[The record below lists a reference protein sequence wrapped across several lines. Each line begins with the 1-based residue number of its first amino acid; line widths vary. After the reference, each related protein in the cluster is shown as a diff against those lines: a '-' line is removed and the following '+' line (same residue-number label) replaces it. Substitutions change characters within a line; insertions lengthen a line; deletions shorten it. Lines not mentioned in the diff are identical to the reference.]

1 MEVDKKD
8 VKLSYET
15 LWKFIIRP
23 PRDNYEEDYLVD
35 EFFIYK
41 NKQYQRKDYDLL
53 SSEGYI
59 MKCSFIEPIDTDRPT
74 VEMPAVLYLHGNSS
88 SRMEGLLNLTLLLN
102 LGINLFVFDFPG
114 CGLSEGEYISLG
126 YHERDDV
133 KIVMDF
139 LEKIPGVGNIGIWG
153 RSMGAATTLFY
164 AHTDPR
170 VKAICLDSPFERF
183 DKLAEELVTKYI
195 NLPKFLIDV
204 ALKIIKSTIKSKNGL
219 DISKLNPIEEV
230 EKTYQPAIFV
240 HAINDEL
247 IKVEH
252 SINLFNNYG
261 GPKSL
266 KCCDTGGHNTRRPK
280 LVKNEIGEF
289 FKKYLFDK
297 GMEEDLMKKFID
309 KDVYN
314 IVNNINNNDDDFEE
328 FEEEEDDDV
337 QINNG
342 NDLNININEDMLEE
356 DYIMNQI
363 IENQK
368 ETKNKNE
375 IKDFNININKNVNKN
390 NNNNKKEIKMS
401 KINLEEKRMEKIMQQ
416 EKEQMEEVKQALLNL
431 KLENNNN
438 ININDNDNNKN
449 ANNIDNNINIKEEN
463 ENKFEN
469 SENVDLL
476 NEEEYKNNS
485 GNNDN
490 FENGGKF

>member
-247 IKVEH
+247 IKV
-252 SINLFNNYG
+252 
-261 GPKSL
+261 
-266 KCCDTGGHNTRRPK
+266 D
-280 LVKNEIGEF
+280 
-289 FKKYLFDK
+289 LFDK

-368 ETKNKNE
+368 GQKNKNE